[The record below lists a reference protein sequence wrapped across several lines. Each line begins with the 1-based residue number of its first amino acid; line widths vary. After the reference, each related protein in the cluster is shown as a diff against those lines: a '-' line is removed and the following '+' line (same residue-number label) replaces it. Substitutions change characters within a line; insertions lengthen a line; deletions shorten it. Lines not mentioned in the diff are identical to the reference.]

1 MKIRI
6 LTCLLSLFLCCG
18 LVGCSNSGKAVMT
31 YGDSVITENIF
42 RYYLAYYKG
51 IYMDTYTDMKDTS
64 SYYQTILPDGQSAE
78 EYLFNMTVENVMM
91 TLICMELFEE
101 SGLEITDGIEAEVDA
116 YIDEL
121 VQEYA
126 GGDKKALNAELAN
139 YGVNVNMLADIYI
152 NQDKSSFL
160 FDYLFGENGTRPI
173 TDAEKQT
180 YYENNYSHIY
190 HLYINDAYYYPVTE
204 DGYTKTDENG
214 NLIAEPLT
222 ADMLEEK
229 NAVIAAVDSALSA
242 GEAFLDVYNT
252 YSEDK
257 YYANGYYLTQT
268 TNFIDE
274 VVETAFSLEIG
285 TWQKVK
291 SDYGTHYIYRL
302 PLDEAPW
309 ESEANADFFE
319 AFDTTLASELFVE
332 YIRSFLP
339 EVQVDREALAAYSV
353 ESSPINYR
361 F

>member
-1 MKIRI
+1 
-6 LTCLLSLFLCCG
+6 
-18 LVGCSNSGKAVMT
+18 MT
-31 YGDSVITENIF
+31 YGNSKITENVF

-64 SYYQTILPDGQSAE
+64 AYYQTVLPDGQTAE
-78 EYLFNMTVENVMM
+78 EYLFNMTIENVMM

-101 SGLEITDGIEAEVDA
+101 SGLQITDGIEEEANA
-116 YIDEL
+116 YIDNL

-139 YGVNVNMLADIYI
+139 FGVNVNMLADIYI

-160 FDYLFGENGTRPI
+160 FDYLFGENGTRPL
-173 TDAEKQT
+173 TDADKQT
-180 YYENNYSHIY
+180 YYEENYSHIY

-204 DGYTKTDENG
+204 DGYTQTDEKG
-214 NLIAEPLT
+214 NLVAQPMT
-222 ADMLEEK
+222 GDMLAEK
-229 NAVIAAVDSALSA
+229 NAVIDAVDTALAA
-242 GEAFLDVYNT
+242 GEDFMAVYNT

-268 TNFIDE
+268 TDFIEE
-274 VVETAFSLEIG
+274 VVDTAFTLEIG
-285 TWQKVK
+285 AWQKVK
-291 SDYGTHYIYRL
+291 SAYGTHYIYRL
-302 PLDEAPW
+302 PLDEKPW
-309 ESEANADFFE
+309 EGEANADFFE
-319 AFDTTLASELFVE
+319 AFDTTLASELFVD

-353 ESSPINYR
+353 EASPINYR